1 MRTHRSKFCNFGA
14 QLLIM
19 KKLFVVFLLLVS
31 AFTQAQQTVNFSA
44 TPTADSILHR
54 AWLYTSNDY
63 DMDWVNREM
72 LRSYYQNQE
81 DEFRFYVTVKKVE
94 YLRRTAPDCVKGF
107 VSTKGNDVK
116 RLYNFIKNSC
126 PTKAGLAMSFF
137 DFDPINYKIEKSK
150 TTGDSVLYKVVSEK
164 GVSMPHEILLTQTS
178 SKETGKVKTKR
189 TLKIAPVENEYT
201 VKAHE
206 NEKIIVDPKA
216 LLPDVNYLNNRP
228 GTAVGYHFNPFI
240 KPESQFTEYVVD
252 WRPDLWYNSFDGFKV
267 GGVVNGTYM
276 NQLHNFTLRA
286 FYNTGLEQEYLVPN
300 DIRNDF
306 DRINFVFDYDTYL
319 AKGLRFRT
327 DFRLLDG
334 LQSSQAGLDYFLPNG
349 KTEIYGFFRTM
360 YRANEA
366 ALEYL
371 FIPEWGV
378 GQRNHKFH
386 VGISHYYEYE
396 KGSGMIDFELVSSS
410 LGSDYDFSYLVFE
423 SKHEHRFGKLPIR
436 YRFFGQY
443 GTGTNWAPES
453 RLFLAGANPEEYMDD
468 PFTRSQGIINRS
480 FAGDFDGNLNTFHY
494 GGGLNLRGYNGYF
507 APYIAENGEVVSTYA
522 GTTGAS
528 VNAELPFTAL
538 FLNRETSLDDLV
550 NVEAYLF
557 GDAGIINANAPGED
571 LVFSNFRADAGI
583 GGNIE
588 IKRFGKFN
596 DLKPLTIRVDLPLFL
611 NRPGPD
617 DDYFAFRFLLG
628 ISKAF

>member
-1 MRTHRSKFCNFGA
+1 
-14 QLLIM
+14 M
-19 KKLFVVFLLLVS
+19 KKLFVILFIVVS
-31 AFTQAQQTVNFSA
+31 AGVQAQQTASFSA
-44 TPTADSILHR
+44 TPAADSILHR
-54 AWLYTSNDY
+54 AWSYTSTEYDRDY
-63 DMDWVNREM
+63 VNHEM
-72 LRSYYQNQE
+72 LRTYYQNQE
-81 DEFRFYVTVKKVE
+81 NDFRFWVTVKKVE
-94 YLRRTAPDCVKGF
+94 YLRSTAPDCVEGF

-116 RLYNFIKNSC
+116 RLYNFVKNSC
-126 PTKAGLAMSFF
+126 PTKAGLIMSFY
-137 DFDPINYKIEKSK
+137 DFDPVNYKIDK
-150 TTGDSVLYKVVSEK
+150 TKTSGDSIIYTVVSQK
-164 GVSMPHEILLTQTS
+164 GVSMPHDILLTQTS
-178 SKETGKVKTKR
+178 SKEAGKIKTER
-189 TLKIAPVENEYT
+189 RIKISPVENAYS
-201 VKAHE
+201 VKASE
-206 NEKIIVDPKA
+206 NEHLTIDTDA
-216 LLPDVNYLNNRP
+216 LLPDVNYLNNVS
-228 GTAVGYHFNPFI
+228 GTPVSYHFNPFI

-252 WRPDLWYNSFDGFKV
+252 WRPDLWYNSFDGFKAGAV
-267 GGVVNGTYM
+267 INGTYM
-276 NQLHNFTLRA
+276 NQLHNFTVRA
-286 FYNTGLEQEYLVPN
+286 FYNTGLEQEYLVPREISN
-300 DIRNDF
+300 DY

-360 YRANEA
+360 YRANDA

-371 FIPEWGV
+371 FIPEWGI
-378 GQRNHKFH
+378 GKRNHKFH
-386 VGISHYYEYE
+386 VGITHNYEYLR
-396 KGSGMIDFELVSSS
+396 GSGMIDVELVSSS

-423 SKHEHRFGKLPIR
+423 SKHEHRFGKLPVR
-436 YRFFGQY
+436 YRLYGQY
-443 GTGTNWAPES
+443 GAGSNWAPES

-480 FAGDFDGNLNTFHY
+480 FAGDFDGSMNSFHY

-507 APYIAENGEVVSTYA
+507 APHITETGEVVPAYA

-528 VNAELPFTAL
+528 MSAEIPFTAL

-550 NVEAYLF
+550 SVEAYAF
-557 GDAGIINANAPGED
+557 GDAGIINANAPGQD
-571 LVFSNFRADAGI
+571 LAFANFRADAGI

-628 ISKAF
+628 ISKSF